1 MNKLDIAEDMTNNTD
16 IKISYLQAESQQI
29 SINCLHWL
37 VSESESVC
45 IGYRLYQNIRTHV
58 PRAPCP
64 SIMGCLHALAACDG
78 QTDFLESLI
87 NVSYRTS
94 IIAMFYIQVQ
104 HYHSN
109 SSKVAN
115 LLFLKPTIVKVRN
128 ISCNIKGQSI
138 HLLLKSLWILYIWN
152 PHWYVI
158 GSLHFSHCCTF
169 YIERSQPVLVVG
181 WWPGWQGDSIARPGM
196 IEM

>member
-45 IGYRLYQNIRTHV
+45 IGYRLYQNIRTHI

-64 SIMGCLHALAACDG
+64 SIMGCLNALAACDG

-109 SSKVAN
+109 SSKFAN
-115 LLFLKPTIVKVRN
+115 LLFLKPTKVWNSRLFN
-128 ISCNIKGQSI
+128 PISRSQT
-138 HLLLKSLWILYIWN
+138 
-152 PHWYVI
+152 
-158 GSLHFSHCCTF
+158 TF
-169 YIERSQPVLVVG
+169 YMYSGRHWLK
-181 WWPGWQGDSIARPGM
+181 RRLFHTLH
-196 IEM
+196 